1 MIAHSSSANEST
13 STYAAILVSK
23 PQSYSTAG
31 KSCQALGETLWS
43 PHARNFDAGLNN
55 SLNYEVYAGR
65 LAANQL
71 FWAGSTGINTRHR
84 RRDSCQALRIDGNTH
99 DCNCQDLLPVLCTQ
113 SAPASNDTYADTST
127 AQRIAQ
133 DVGSQTLVGYRDF
146 FTFRFM
152 GVRFAQEPERFTY
165 STVFDDAKGTH
176 KALKGAPEC
185 LQAPNNGSTDCLFL
199 NLFTTHLPSS
209 VQSAQK
215 DLRPVMVYI
224 YGGGFETGS
233 ASNPTNDCGNLA
245 SRGDV
250 VTVDIAYR
258 LSTLGFLALEDDV
271 HNGNYWISDL
281 IAGLQW
287 VQKYI
292 EYFGTISVHFLVLLH
307 VLLTKCLDL

>member
-1 MIAHSSSANEST
+1 
-13 STYAAILVSK
+13 
-23 PQSYSTAG
+23 
-31 KSCQALGETLWS
+31 
-43 PHARNFDAGLNN
+43 
-55 SLNYEVYAGR
+55 
-65 LAANQL
+65 
-71 FWAGSTGINTRHR
+71 
-84 RRDSCQALRIDGNTH
+84 
-99 DCNCQDLLPVLCTQ
+99 
-113 SAPASNDTYADTST
+113 
-127 AQRIAQ
+127 
-133 DVGSQTLVGYRDF
+133 
-146 FTFRFM
+146 M